1 MRIAL
6 LIQGSLV
13 DSDACDQALRFARAV
28 VRKEHTL
35 YRVFF
40 YKNAVQIATDPS
52 KLSEIGRIRRQAW
65 LDFATESR
73 IELQVCVGAAERRGI
88 SSSIEDDSSSV
99 DFTIVGLGQF
109 VESTIE
115 CDRVVTFNG

>member
-1 MRIAL
+1 MKIAL
-6 LIQGSLV
+6 LIQGSPT
-13 DSDACDQALRFARAV
+13 DSDACDNALSFARAV
-28 VRKEHTL
+28 IRSKSSL

-40 YKNAVQIATDPS
+40 YKDAVRIADDPS
-52 KLSEIGRIRRQAW
+52 NLSESGRTRKQAW

-73 IELQVCVGAAERRGI
+73 IELQVCVGASERRGI
-88 SSSIEDDSSSV
+88 SSSTKGESSGV

-115 CDRVVTFNG
+115 CDRVVTFN

>member
-6 LIQGSLV
+6 LIQGSPD
-13 DSDACDQALRFARAV
+13 DSDACDHALRFAKAV
-28 VRKEHTL
+28 VRRRHTL

-40 YKNAVQIATDPS
+40 YKDAVQIANDPF
-52 KLSEIGRIRRQAW
+52 KLSELGRIRRQAW

-88 SSSIEDDSSSV
+88 SSSIKDKSSSV
-99 DFTIVGLGQF
+99 DFAIVGLGQF
-109 VESTIE
+109 VECTIE

>member
-6 LIQGSLV
+6 LVQGSPN
-13 DSDACDQALRFARAV
+13 DSDACDHALSFAKAV
-28 VRKEHTL
+28 VGKNHTL

-40 YKNAVQIATDPS
+40 YKDAVRIADDPS
-52 KLSEIGRIRRQAW
+52 KLSKRGRTRKQAW
-65 LDFATESR
+65 LDFATESQ
-73 IELQVCVGAAERRGI
+73 IELQVCVGASERRGI
-88 SSSIEDDSSSV
+88 SSTTECEYSSV

-115 CDRVVTFNG
+115 CDRVVTFN